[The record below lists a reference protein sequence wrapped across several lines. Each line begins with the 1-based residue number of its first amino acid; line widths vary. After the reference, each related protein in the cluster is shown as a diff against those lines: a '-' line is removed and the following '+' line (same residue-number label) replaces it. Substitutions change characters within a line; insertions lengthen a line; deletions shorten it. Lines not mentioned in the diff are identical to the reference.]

1 VGHWTPQRW
10 AKAPKAE
17 VPYAEVPEVPYA
29 EVPEVPYA
37 EVPHAE
43 VPNAEVPHAEVVQ
56 TAVPEGST
64 RADLMFRL
72 VQRLADLAAEAEGR
86 ACRPVPRLDNDLA
99 LVDQVRVMVLDLQR
113 APAPPPLLVRAAR
126 VIDVAGRAL

>member
-1 VGHWTPQRW
+1 
-10 AKAPKAE
+10 
-17 VPYAEVPEVPYA
+17 
-29 EVPEVPYA
+29 
-37 EVPHAE
+37 

-86 ACRPVPRLDNDLA
+86 ARRPVPRLDNDLA

-113 APAPPPLLVRAAR
+113 APAPPPLLVRAALA
-126 VIDVAGRAL
+126 IDATARAL